1 MLVTPGR
8 LRLGDVLLLIGPGN
22 AQVSGVRQVS
32 AALAVSPREVIDR
45 LVSPAPAHRGARRPW
60 LLARLPLP
68 LRPLRGAPVLPRRR
82 LPPGQVITARRHRRV
97 PRVPRDGPQRRVQL
111 LTQFHGQRCQRRD
124 PLILPRGQLIVQCDP
139 HSQLIDLRRLLTDQR
154 IRGSSAGDWVT
165 ARDHP
170 RNHAQPPWQR
180 NARRQTVTLHHPA
193 QQAAGL
199 PECLLQ
205 DDYPLCPCFDQVPIE
220 LVKFRIL
227 SPDAGPLPAA
237 IGVTAAPRRA
247 AASRRP
253 RDPAPAAAAARPL
266 RPTSGPPLPQCL
278 SHREIP
284 PRAPGPRRR
293 GGSSSC
299 PNGRGRGHRTRRAPR
314 PRIRAR
320 HQPGPAGSGGDL
332 AEEPRRP
339 PLEDHAQD
347 ELSAP
352 AKGRRG
358 PACRQAPPQPAIPG
372 PAPRPPP
379 APRTARQARA
389 RQAPDRVDHAHPAR
403 DRQHRPR
410 ARPPGRPAD
419 HRHRH
424 QHPAPPAPHHRRAHP
439 PGTRPGTRPGTHPA
453 PRPPHPAPPPT
464 HPPGH
469 PASPRRQ
476 PPRRRQATPPPAPGQ
491 EHHQHHTDH
500 KPAPPLPRSRP
511 APPPRRRLTPTAST
525 RPPGNRAARTRA
537 RQDHRPGPGPGAPR
551 GGAAAALQ
559 CAKSRLRPVPGS

>member
-1 MLVTPGR
+1 MRGFSFHRYWVATLRAATFGPRPG
-8 LRLGDVLLLIGPGN
+8 
-22 AQVSGVRQVS
+22 
-32 AALAVSPREVIDR
+32 
-45 LVSPAPAHRGARRPW
+45 
-60 LLARLPLP
+60 
-68 LRPLRGAPVLPRRR
+68 
-82 LPPGQVITARRHRRV
+82 
-97 PRVPRDGPQRRVQL
+97 
-111 LTQFHGQRCQRRD
+111 
-124 PLILPRGQLIVQCDP
+124 
-139 HSQLIDLRRLLTDQR
+139 
-154 IRGSSAGDWVT
+154 
-165 ARDHP
+165 
-170 RNHAQPPWQR
+170 
-180 NARRQTVTLHHPA
+180 
-193 QQAAGL
+193 
-199 PECLLQ
+199 LQ

-320 HQPGPAGSGGDL
+320 HRPGPAGSGGDL

-372 PAPRPPP
+372 PAPRP
-379 APRTARQARA
+379 
-389 RQAPDRVDHAHPAR
+389 
-403 DRQHRPR
+403 RQH
-410 ARPPGRPAD
+410 PGRPAKLEHARPPTALTTPTRPETASTGHALARQAAQQITD
-419 HRHRH
+419 TDINTRLH
-424 QHPAPPAPHHRRAHP
+424 QLLTTAGHTPPEPDPGPAPARTLRPARRTPRRRRRTRQATRPARAASRRAAARRPPARPRPRTPPAPH
-439 PGTRPGTRPGTHPA
+439 
-453 PRPPHPAPPPT
+453 
-464 HPPGH
+464 
-469 PASPRRQ
+469 
-476 PPRRRQATPPPAPGQ
+476 
-491 EHHQHHTDH
+491 
-500 KPAPPLPRSRP
+500 
-511 APPPRRRLTPTAST
+511 
-525 RPPGNRAARTRA
+525 
-537 RQDHRPGPGPGAPR
+537 
-551 GGAAAALQ
+551 
-559 CAKSRLRPVPGS
+559 